1 MESSPAIPPAVSL
14 LLERHGEYLL
24 LERGASQNTIDAYRL
39 DLQRYGEWL
48 GRHDISTI
56 EQVRPEDVRAHI
68 GTLGELGMSP
78 ASIARTLSAIRGLHR
93 FAMNEVGSGADPT
106 EHVTPPKRKR
116 NLPDVL
122 SPEEVARIIEAP
134 DISDPQGN
142 PYGLRDRALLETL
155 YATGLRVSELRE
167 LAIARLHFDMDL
179 IRVIGKGNRERLV
192 PIGKTAQEWIERYRS
207 EARPRL
213 TAKGRP
219 PHDIL
224 FLNSRGGVLSRNAV
238 WKITRRYAEEAGV
251 EREVYPHIFRH
262 SFATH
267 LLEGGA
273 DLRAVQEMLGHEDIT
288 TTQIYTHVDR
298 EHLRQIH
305 HQYHP
310 RSSVK

>member
-1 MESSPAIPPAVSL
+1 MVPPEIAL

-39 DLQRYGEWL
+39 DLQRYAEWL
-48 GRHDISTI
+48 GRHDIETI
-56 EQVRPEDVRAHI
+56 DRVRPEDVRRHI

-93 FAMNEVGSGADPT
+93 FAMNESASGVDPT

-116 NLPDVL
+116 ALPDVL
-122 SPEEVARIIEAP
+122 SPDEVARIIEAP

-155 YATGLRVSELRE
+155 YATGLRVTELRE

-192 PIGKTAQEWIERYRS
+192 PIGRTAQEWIERYRS
-207 EARPRL
+207 EARPSL
-213 TAKGRP
+213 TATGRP
-219 PHDIL
+219 LYDIL
-224 FLNSRGGVLSRNAV
+224 FLNSRGGALSRNAI
-238 WKITRRYAEEAGV
+238 WKITRRYAAEAGI
-251 EREVYPHIFRH
+251 ERDVYPHIFRH

-310 RSSVK
+310 RG

>member
-1 MESSPAIPPAVSL
+1 MAPYAIPHEIGL

-39 DLQRYGEWL
+39 DLQRYAEWL
-48 GRHDISTI
+48 GRHDIVAIGRVT
-56 EQVRPEDVRAHI
+56 PEDVRRHI
-68 GTLGELGMSP
+68 GMLSELGMSP

-93 FAMNEVGSGADPT
+93 FAMNEAASEIDPT
-106 EHVTPPKRKR
+106 EHITPPKRKR
-116 NLPDVL
+116 TLPDVL
-122 SPEEVARIIEAP
+122 SPEEVALVVEAP
-134 DISDPQGN
+134 EISDPLGN

-155 YATGLRVSELRE
+155 YATGLRVTELRE
-167 LAIARLHFDMDL
+167 LVIARLHFDMDL
-179 IRVIGKGNRERLV
+179 IRVIGKGNKERLV
-192 PIGKTAQEWIERYRS
+192 PIGKTAQEWIERYKT

-213 TAKGRP
+213 TGSGRR

-224 FLNSRGGVLSRNAV
+224 FLNSRGGALSRNAI
-238 WKITRRYAEEAGV
+238 WKITRRYAAEAGI
-251 EREVYPHIFRH
+251 ERDVYPHIFRH

-273 DLRAVQEMLGHEDIT
+273 NLRAVQEMLGHEDIT

-310 RSSVK
+310 RG